1 LDELLNQLNIN
12 MRRPKRPW
20 KSTDGGDEK
29 KPSDDAAGGSAGDE
43 KKPSDDAAGEAAGGE
58 KSDKNIILDFKAPPV
73 RQAYVHSLTLELIS
87 GQAKRLLSNPRY
99 RMNLAHEELS
109 PRKDP
114 RLFFV
119 QGMSLIQKR
128 FDKAIQKRKDAAK
141 QKAQEAE
148 KKAEVEARKKDVGD
162 DLGPSGGFDVAT
174 FKKNHRRDTWVV
186 VKDQIEWKMVLEA
199 PDRSYFPNREFW
211 TRIKSMFDG
220 RIRHFFAKHAGIHL
234 TENGLGKFEWKN
246 YVRDVINY
254 VRKNDP
260 GLLSSTD
267 VKAEMQDLKEFD
279 IDTTKTSDLTRP
291 VLLSIHRNIDR
302 YFDGLVVPQD
312 LKKLLDSVH
321 DSSKNTLEHAY
332 EAFVICF
339 YYDSHILCRMIAS
352 VIAKLIDKSRYR
364 PNPKRNALDFYAYK
378 NDFEQMY
385 EFLQNH
391 QDNVGKRAPPFYN
404 EYSEGKKPATI
415 AQRRFEAHVV
425 YRYEETREEMIGLD
439 HRPLIRGGP
448 SLLDKRWKYRGVT
461 MLPFHQMSIFHQRA
475 QFVSIRNMMLPKWS
489 GPFDRLNQ
497 VDVFE
502 NVPEMVCSFLN
513 RRAQFPQLTRGLLLQ
528 NGKYIVGLRR
538 AHRDRIALVLVNR
551 ATFQIIDVIKNTTL
565 PASPSVI
572 ATSPDKTSFAAVFNY
587 HHRLDQKRIQT
598 YSVDEYKPTVKSSEE
613 RSGFPKYDV
622 NEEVEI
628 QFEEKLPVTHFQYC
642 TNNIFMVA
650 TSETVSMYRPDAEE
664 TNLLRTPDKNST
676 PYKVLELS
684 KLKNLC
690 VSQLGKER
698 ERKGRYEMLPAIECS
713 PNGRYVAV
721 SYRSSFTYRLCLFVW
736 DTKKDKVF
744 QITGE
749 DRLGVTAATIELKM
763 AEENETKKTS
773 NVTNLQTEIGTA
785 TTNAISN
792 HYRKITDPLEKEAI
806 ETIVQHRYKE
816 RIQKANAEQKEAIAA
831 VEKAQ
836 ASLSEANV
844 RRSNGINDIVD
855 QTEDCVLGQRLSCY
869 PRQTFRVYSKVA
881 LSFDST
887 NTVLAVSTRQ
897 SKVLNGIYRLENE
910 NQNEWTKRL
919 NFDGECKDMVFRSG
933 KLYCHRRAPGCSP
946 DGVGPWLEI
955 VQINQDQI
963 VPVLQ
968 HALPYTERKHHE
980 LSSNSHQR
988 DDTPWWVPEN
998 IYRSPIADAQMDISA
1013 DGNYVSFSSFMMLRH
1028 HLADRVGEEVKVLRI
1043 SGLPRIEDSAETDSS
1058 AS

>member
-1 LDELLNQLNIN
+1 
-12 MRRPKRPW
+12 MKK
-20 KSTDGGDEK
+20 KSLVMMQVDLPVMK
-29 KPSDDAAGGSAGDE
+29 KSLVMMLQVKLPVV
-43 KKPSDDAAGEAAGGE
+43 K

-174 FKKNHRRDTWVV
+174 FKKNHRRDTWVA
-186 VKDQIEWKMVLEA
+186 VKDHIQWGLVLEA
-199 PDRSYFPNREFW
+199 PNRSYFLHREFW

-220 RIRHFFAKHAGIHL
+220 RIRHFFAEHARIHL
-234 TENGLGKFEWKN
+234 TENEWGKFEWKN

-254 VRKNDP
+254 VRKNDS

-267 VKAEMQDLKEFD
+267 VKAEMQDLQEFD

-302 YFDGLVVPQD
+302 YFDGLVVPPD
-312 LKKLLDSVH
+312 LKELLDSVH

-332 EAFVICF
+332 EAFAVCF

-352 VIAKLIDKSRYR
+352 VIAKLIDKSRYG

-415 AQRRFEAHVV
+415 ADRRFEAHVV
-425 YRYEETREEMIGLD
+425 YRYEETREEMIGVH
-439 HRPLIRGGP
+439 HRPLTRPRGGGP
-448 SLLDKRWKYRGVT
+448 LLDKRWKYRDVT

-497 VDVFE
+497 VDVFK

-538 AHRDRIALVLVNR
+538 VHRDRITLVLVNR
-551 ATFQIIDVIKNTTL
+551 ATFQIIDVIKNTTVR
-565 PASPSVI
+565 ASPSVI

-598 YSVDEYKPTVKSSEE
+598 YSVDEYNPTVESSEE
-613 RSGFPKYDV
+613 RSGFPKYVV
-622 NEEVEI
+622 NEVEI

-721 SYRSSFTYRLCLFVW
+721 SYRSSFTYRLCFFVW
-736 DTKKDKVF
+736 DTKKDIVVVRR
-744 QITGE
+744 GE
-749 DRLGVTAATIELKM
+749 DRLGVKAAKIELKM
-763 AEENETKKTS
+763 AKENKTKKTG
-773 NVTNLQTEIGTA
+773 NVTDLQKEIGTA
-785 TTNAISN
+785 TTNAI
-792 HYRKITDPLEKEAI
+792 REITDPREEEAI
-806 ETIVQHRYKE
+806 RTIVQHRYKE
-816 RIQKANAEQKEAIAA
+816 RIQKAWAEQKEAIAA
-831 VEKAQ
+831 VKKAQ
-836 ASLSEANV
+836 ASLSDAKA
-844 RRSNGINDIVD
+844 RRDNGINDIVD
-855 QTEDCVLGQRLSCY
+855 QTEDCVLGQRLRLDLR
-869 PRQTFRVYSKVA
+869 PNFQVYSKVA

-933 KLYCHRRAPGCSP
+933 KLYCHRRAPGWS
-946 DGVGPWLEI
+946 PWLEI
-955 VQINQDQI
+955 VQINQDKI

-968 HALPYTERKHHE
+968 HKLPYTERKHHE
-980 LSSNSHQR
+980 LSSKSHPR

-1013 DGNYVSFSSFMMLRH
+1013 DGNYVSFSSFIMLGH
-1028 HLADRVGEEVKVLRI
+1028 HLAVLPSDRVGEEVKVLRI